1 MAAPFKNPESAPYTV
16 TMLPEWSP
24 EMVILLVTG
33 AAELIESLC
42 GKKIADAPELQS
54 VCASLREL
62 ASDAV

>member
-1 MAAPFKNPESAPYTV
+1 
-16 TMLPEWSP
+16 
-24 EMVILLVTG
+24 MVILLVTG